1 MIGKMV
7 RLFHFILY
15 KSVVVWRMRTILINA
30 NVKKTYIGEVSVQKD
45 NNSDSSLISIA
56 AIVRLMLINKIT
68 QV

>member
-45 NNSDSSLISIA
+45 NNSDSSFCNSTTD
-56 AIVRLMLINKIT
+56 VDKQDHSGVN
-68 QV
+68 